1 MQVYF
6 VVEEWVNHAL
16 LKSRE
21 VESELVHLDKALA
34 EAKKKYKDSLFHLAE
49 VEKGRKN
56 VEVALWGFEKQA
68 EELQVSLKKTKT
80 QLALAKEQIKL
91 QQKELEGNDAEK
103 AKVEQVAY
111 DAGITKTTQS
121 LTAQLRDVARAFYLE
136 VWGEAINAIVVG
148 VNFDLGGPDK
158 VTIP

>member
-1 MQVYF
+1 M
-6 VVEEWVNHAL
+6 
-16 LKSRE
+16 
-21 VESELVHLDKALA
+21 
-34 EAKKKYKDSLFHLAE
+34 
-49 VEKGRKN
+49 
-56 VEVALWGFEKQA
+56 
-68 EELQVSLKKTKT
+68 KKTKT

-103 AKVEQVAY
+103 AKAEQVAY
-111 DAGITKTTQS
+111 DAGMTKTTQS

-136 VWGEAINAIVVG
+136 VWGEAINAIVVS

>member
-1 MQVYF
+1 MQV
-6 VVEEWVNHAL
+6 L
-16 LKSRE
+16 
-21 VESELVHLDKALA
+21 
-34 EAKKKYKDSLFHLAE
+34 
-49 VEKGRKN
+49 
-56 VEVALWGFEKQA
+56 
-68 EELQVSLKKTKT
+68 LKKTKM

-103 AKVEQVAY
+103 AKAEQVAY
-111 DAGITKTTQS
+111 DAGMTKTTQS

-136 VWGEAINAIVVG
+136 VWGEAINAIVVS